1 MSGRLR
7 WRCRGFEW
15 DLGVCQQVDRQGHA
29 GDLGNRGWFV
39 VGRAVL
45 LIQCSRMSRLFSSI
59 VAVFFAAITLSIQ
72 ASALVDQGSGFS
84 NGAVEGEAD

>member
-1 MSGRLR
+1 
-7 WRCRGFEW
+7 
-15 DLGVCQQVDRQGHA
+15 
-29 GDLGNRGWFV
+29 
-39 VGRAVL
+39 
-45 LIQCSRMSRLFSSI
+45 MSRLFSSI